1 MKAKNTSGKLL
12 AALAAGAAFSL
23 SMSTPVH
30 AIDAV
35 AAEKLARQE
44 GCLRCHGI
52 DRGKDGPSYKDIAK
66 KYKGKPDAEPRLTKH
81 LSSGEKVKFEDG
93 HEEEHKIPK
102 TKDPEQLKNLMQWI
116 LSQ

>member
-1 MKAKNTSGKLL
+1 MKAIKPTGKLL
-12 AALAAGAAFSL
+12 AAVAAGAAFS
-23 SMSTPVH
+23 MSSPVH

-66 KYKGKPDAEPRLTKH
+66 KYQGKPDAEARLVKH

-102 TKDPEQLKNLMQWI
+102 TKDQEQLKNLMQWI
-116 LSQ
+116 LSR

>member
-1 MKAKNTSGKLL
+1 MKAINKTGKLF
-12 AALAAGAAFSL
+12 ATIAAGAAVFMAS
-23 SMSTPVH
+23 PAH
-30 AIDAV
+30 AVDAV

-52 DRGKDGPSYKDIAK
+52 DRGKDGPAYKKIAE
-66 KYKGKPDAEPRLTKH
+66 KYKGKADAEARLVKH

-102 TKDPEQLKNLMQWI
+102 TKDPEQIKNLIQWV
-116 LSQ
+116 LSL

>member
-1 MKAKNTSGKLL
+1 MKAINTTGKLL
-12 AALAAGAAFSL
+12 AAVAAGAAL
-23 SMSTPVH
+23 SMSSPVY

-52 DRGKDGPSYKDIAK
+52 DRGKDGPAYKKIAE
-66 KYKGKPDAEPRLTKH
+66 KYRGKADAEARLVKH

-102 TKDPEQLKNLMQWI
+102 TKDQEQLKNLMQWI
-116 LSQ
+116 LSL

>member
-1 MKAKNTSGKLL
+1 MKAMSTIT
-12 AALAAGAAFSL
+12 AAIAVATAGAAFLVS
-23 SMSTPVH
+23 SPVQ
-30 AIDAV
+30 ANDAV
-35 AAEKLARQE
+35 AADKLARQE

-66 KYKGKPDAEPRLTKH
+66 KYKGKADAEARLVKH

-116 LSQ
+116 LSL

>member
-1 MKAKNTSGKLL
+1 MKSTNTTVKLL
-12 AALAAGAAFSL
+12 AVIAAGAAFS
-23 SMSTPVH
+23 MSSPVH
-30 AIDAV
+30 AVDAV

-52 DRGKDGPSYKDIAK
+52 DRGKDGPAYKKIAE
-66 KYKGKPDAEPRLTKH
+66 KYRGKADAEARLVKH

-116 LSQ
+116 LSL

>member
-1 MKAKNTSGKLL
+1 MKHLSKIAQLL
-12 AALAAGAAFSL
+12 AAAAGVAIAL
-23 SMSTPVH
+23 SQPVH
-30 AIDAV
+30 AADAV

-52 DRGKDGPSYKDIAK
+52 DRPKDGPAYKQIAEK
-66 KYKGKPDAEPRLTKH
+66 NRGKSDAEARLVKH

-102 TKDPEQLKNLMQWI
+102 TKDAEQIKNLIQWI
-116 LSQ
+116 LSL

>member
-1 MKAKNTSGKLL
+1 MKATSITNALL
-12 AALAAGAAFSL
+12 TVAAASAAFMVS
-23 SMSTPVH
+23 SPVH
-30 AIDAV
+30 AIDAA

-52 DRGKDGPSYKDIAK
+52 DRGKDGPSYKKIAE
-66 KYKGKPDAEPRLTKH
+66 KYKGKPDAEARLVKH

-102 TKDPEQLKNLMQWI
+102 TKDEAQLKNLMQWI
-116 LSQ
+116 LSL

>member
-1 MKAKNTSGKLL
+1 MKAMTTTGMLC
-12 AALAAGAAFSL
+12 AIAVAGATL
-23 SMSTPVH
+23 WMPSTAY
-30 AIDAV
+30 AIDAA

-52 DRGKDGPSYKDIAK
+52 DRGKDGPAYKEIAK
-66 KYKGKPDAEPRLTKH
+66 KYKGKPDAEARLVKH

-116 LSQ
+116 LSL

>member
-1 MKAKNTSGKLL
+1 MKAINTTGKLL
-12 AALAAGAAFSL
+12 AAVAAGAAFS
-23 SMSTPVH
+23 MSSPVH
-30 AIDAV
+30 AVDAV

-52 DRGKDGPSYKDIAK
+52 DRGKDGPAYKKIAE
-66 KYKGKPDAEPRLTKH
+66 KYRGKADAEARLVKH

-102 TKDPEQLKNLMQWI
+102 TKDQEQLKNLMQWI
-116 LSQ
+116 LSL

>member
-1 MKAKNTSGKLL
+1 MTYLSKTAQLL
-12 AALAAGAAFSL
+12 AAVAGLALTL
-23 SMSTPVH
+23 SQPVH
-30 AIDAV
+30 AVDAA

-52 DRGKDGPSYKDIAK
+52 DRAKDGPAYKQIAEK
-66 KYKGKPDAEPRLTKH
+66 NRGKADAEARLVKH

-102 TKDPEQLKNLMQWI
+102 TKDPDQIKNLIQWI
-116 LSQ
+116 LSL

>member
-1 MKAKNTSGKLL
+1 MKSISTTGKLL
-12 AALAAGAAFSL
+12 ASIAAGAAI
-23 SMSTPVH
+23 SMSSPVH
-30 AIDAV
+30 AVDAV

-52 DRGKDGPSYKDIAK
+52 DRGKDGPAYKKIAE
-66 KYKGKPDAEPRLTKH
+66 KYRGKADAEARLVKH

-102 TKDPEQLKNLMQWI
+102 TKDPDQLKNLMQWI
-116 LSQ
+116 LSL